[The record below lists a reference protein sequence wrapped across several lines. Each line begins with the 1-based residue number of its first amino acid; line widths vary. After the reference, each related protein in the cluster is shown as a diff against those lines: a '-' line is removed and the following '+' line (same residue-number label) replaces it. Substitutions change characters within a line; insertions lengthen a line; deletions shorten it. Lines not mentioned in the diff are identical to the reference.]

1 MSFDAFYTAHIEPL
15 YIAAIDQ
22 VRLQKARAQ
31 IWQFIWM
38 LLTSSVVGVGFY
50 FFLGDYITAWVAFVV
65 LLLCSEIFYIQAY
78 PYPDFEKPSTTIY
91 IVVVVLCMAGGGII
105 IAAFHSSEVSLYFV
119 GGTPLLISVAIAAMQ
134 NPHRAALLRPYAVLK
149 DEIVSLFL
157 KHLYPGFSLLPQS
170 NVSARTLREL
180 EIFDDATDVVDC
192 GIAIGGKIGDYSF
205 TIQKV
210 KLIHISKDSRGNTSR
225 STVFDGFWMY
235 LPKIC
240 NNMIPVIVQKHR
252 RSGFI
257 SLFLEN
263 TRRIEMENAEFE
275 QQFDVITSSEFE
287 ARRILSPS
295 LMEQLSGFSKGE
307 FPLHGI
313 YFGLEQ
319 THIAIKSPHAMFE
332 DDFADNNAVKEGL
345 SQSRTLLDIQ
355 MEIVL
360 ALTRI

>member
-1 MSFDAFYTAHIEPL
+1 MSFDTFYTAHIEPL
-15 YIAAIDQ
+15 YIAAIDL

-38 LLTSSVVGVGFY
+38 LLTSIVVGVSFY
-50 FFLGDYITAWVAFVV
+50 LFLGDYITAWIAFVL

-78 PYPDFEKPSTTIY
+78 PYPDFEKPNITAY
-91 IVVVVLCMAGGGII
+91 IVVAIICVAGGGMIV
-105 IAAFHSSEVSLYFV
+105 AAFYTSDVPLFLV
-119 GGTPLLISVAIAAMQ
+119 GWIPLVVSVAITVMQ
-134 NPHRAALLRPYAVLK
+134 SPHRAALLRPYAALK
-149 DEIVSLFL
+149 NEVISLFL
-157 KHLYPGFSLLPQS
+157 KHLYPGFSLLPPS
-170 NVSARTLREL
+170 DVSARTLREL
-180 EIFDDATDVVDC
+180 EIFDDATDEVDY
-192 GIAIGGKIGDYSF
+192 GIALGGKIGDHWV

-210 KLIHISKDSRGNTSR
+210 KLIRISKDSKGNTSR
-225 STVFDGFWMY
+225 NTVFDGFWMY

-257 SLFLEN
+257 SIFLEN
-263 TRRIEMENAEFE
+263 TRRIEMEDAEFE

-295 LMEQLSGFSKGE
+295 LMEQLSRFSKGE

-332 DDFADNNAVKEGL
+332 DNFANNTAVKKGL
-345 SQSRTLLDIQ
+345 SKTKALLDMQ
-355 MEIVL
+355 MEIIL
-360 ALTRI
+360 ALMRK

>member
-22 VRLQKARAQ
+22 VRLQKARVQ

-38 LLTSSVVGVGFY
+38 LLTSIVVGVSFY
-50 FFLGDYITAWVAFVV
+50 LFLGDYITAWVAFVV

-78 PYPDFEKPSTTIY
+78 PYPDFEKPSITIY

-105 IAAFHSSEVSLYFV
+105 IAAFRSSEVSLYFV

-134 NPHRAALLRPYAVLK
+134 SPHRAALLRPYAALK

-157 KHLYPGFSLLPQS
+157 KHLYPGFGILPDS
-170 NVSARTLREL
+170 YVTTRALREM
-180 EIFDDATDVVDC
+180 EIFGNSIDEVDYGVTIC
-192 GIAIGGKIGDYSF
+192 GKIGDYLV

-210 KLIHISKDSRGNTSR
+210 RLIRVSKDSRGNTSR
-225 STVFDGFWMY
+225 STVFDGYWVH
-235 LPKIC
+235 LPKVF
-240 NNMIPVIVQKHR
+240 NNIVPVIVREHR
-252 RSGFI
+252 SLGLI
-257 SLFLEN
+257 SLFVEN
-263 TRRIEMENAEFE
+263 TRRIEMEDTEFE
-275 QQFDVITSSEFE
+275 QQFDVITSNEFE

-295 LMEQLSGFSKGE
+295 LMGQLSGFSKGE